1 MEKLN
6 FMSDLMEFRSRT
18 SNLNG
23 FQVLIVDDA
32 GRYIPVDTIERA
44 FIYSNLLIRS
54 LKLSFSDKKI
64 IARVFGMVLD

>member
-32 GRYIPVDTIERA
+32 GRSITVDTIERA